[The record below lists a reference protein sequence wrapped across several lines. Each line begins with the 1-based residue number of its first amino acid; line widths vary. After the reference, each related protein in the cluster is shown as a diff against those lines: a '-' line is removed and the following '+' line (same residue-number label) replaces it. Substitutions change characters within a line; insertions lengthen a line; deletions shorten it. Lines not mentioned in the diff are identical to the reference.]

1 VIRVERAVEPATF
14 DAAVRQPGLRGI
26 SELVG
31 ALTPPRRGRPRTARG
46 RYASPAAIP
55 SKAFTDYWTRAIPA
69 LRECYKNL
77 CAYLA
82 LYIEK
87 GVGAATVDH
96 FVPKSKDWS
105 QVYEWDNYRLCA
117 AIVNGTKSDRE
128 IALDPFTL
136 EPGIFALE
144 FTEYQVVP
152 GPRAE
157 GPTIAEVDST
167 CEILGLNLPDCR
179 EARAQYVADY
189 LLGPPEGIA
198 IQRLEIRAPFIAQ
211 ELRRQGL
218 LVRGDT

>member
-1 VIRVERAVEPATF
+1 MIRVEKAPEPATF
-14 DAAVRQPGLRGI
+14 DATVRQPGLRGI
-26 SELVG
+26 AELVG
-31 ALTPPRRGRPRTARG
+31 TPTPEKPGRPRTARG
-46 RYASPAAIP
+46 KYTSPAAIP
-55 SKAFTDYWTRAIPA
+55 SKSFTDYWTRAIPD
-69 LRECYKNL
+69 LRKSYGNL

-87 GVGAATVDH
+87 GVGTATVDH
-96 FVPKSKDWS
+96 FVPKSRSWS

-128 IALDPFTL
+128 IAFDPFTL

-167 CEILGLNLPDCR
+167 CEILGLNLRDW
-179 EARAQYVADY
+179 
-189 LLGPPEGIA
+189 
-198 IQRLEIRAPFIAQ
+198 
-211 ELRRQGL
+211 
-218 LVRGDT
+218 T